1 MFFLLQSSKNHNQTF
16 AYTCTKWPKKEVI
29 RNTYA
34 YDVIS
39 GNSHYTHST
48 YEN

>member
-1 MFFLLQSSKNHNQTF
+1 MKLQPAS
-16 AYTCTKWPKKEVI
+16 KKEVI